1 MALEDKIDNLI
12 AAVNKLEATI
22 ASGGG
27 STGGKTTGG
36 GGKAGAGKGAADKPT
51 LTADTVKAAILK
63 VKEEKGDDAAKSVI
77 AKAMGKSGAK
87 LAELL
92 AAAGKFQK
100 AMDAAEEALNAS
112 DEAEA
117 EEEDEL

>member
-1 MALEDKIDNLI
+1 MALEDKIDTLI
-12 AAVNKLEATI
+12 TAVNKLTDAL
-22 ASGGG
+22 AAGGG
-27 STGGKTTGG
+27 TG
-36 GGKAGAGKGAADKPT
+36 GGKASGGKASGGAAGKTDKPS
-51 LTADTVKAAILK
+51 LNADQVKAAILK
-63 VKEEKGDDAAKSVI
+63 VKEEKGDDAAKAVI

-100 AMDAAEEALNAS
+100 AMDAAEEALNA
-112 DEAEA
+112 EAEPDA